1 MKLKR
6 FIGTHVRGYMNFD
19 ISFNESLTFLIGI
32 NGTGKTTILKLLSGL
47 LTPSYIELSQIDFS
61 EIHLTCER
69 LLNSQSN
76 LIHIKCIKK
85 ENVIK
90 LSYEEPSL
98 SKLIEDE
105 FIFSDVITAQR
116 GTVRES
122 IELEKLNRAI
132 YDFEDLNVVRE
143 IRNLR
148 TPLFLGLNRRVSDN
162 IQIMPFER
170 EAIYSRRRNLNI
182 DLLFDSVDSALS
194 EIEDMFHT
202 HVRKNAQSQ
211 YSLSELFRKKV
222 FSESFKVE
230 EHFTIPNIEY
240 QIELEKL
247 DERREKLNDAI
258 DKLEVKDLSKQFSE
272 YFDSIK
278 NTLMVLSTTSS
289 LDSNQNTNP
298 DYIKALLQWLVN
310 CSQIEKIDNIIR
322 YANEYSENIQRL
334 KEPIF
339 RFVESVNLF
348 FKESGKE
355 IEVDNKGEIKI
366 KIKNSKKT
374 NTVFELSS
382 GEKQLIVMLAH
393 IAFHKKSKNASIF
406 IIDEPELS
414 LHISWQEIFVDAL
427 LKASSDTQFIL
438 ATHAPAIISH
448 ISRREN
454 CIDLT
459 MMN

>member
-1 MKLKR
+1 
-6 FIGTHVRGYMNFD
+6 MNLF
-19 ISFNESLTFLIGI
+19 FR
-32 NGTGKTTILKLLSGL
+32 IL
-47 LTPSYIELSQIDFS
+47 
-61 EIHLTCER
+61 
-69 LLNSQSN
+69 
-76 LIHIKCIKK
+76 
-85 ENVIK
+85 
-90 LSYEEPSL
+90 
-98 SKLIEDE
+98 
-105 FIFSDVITAQR
+105 ITAQR

-122 IELEKLNRAI
+122 LELEKLNRAI

-162 IQIMPFER
+162 IRIMPFER

-258 DKLEVKDLSKQFSE
+258 DKLEVKDLSKQFFE

>member
-1 MKLKR
+1 M
-6 FIGTHVRGYMNFD
+6 
-19 ISFNESLTFLIGI
+19 
-32 NGTGKTTILKLLSGL
+32 
-47 LTPSYIELSQIDFS
+47 
-61 EIHLTCER
+61 
-69 LLNSQSN
+69 
-76 LIHIKCIKK
+76 
-85 ENVIK
+85 
-90 LSYEEPSL
+90 
-98 SKLIEDE
+98 
-105 FIFSDVITAQR
+105 
-116 GTVRES
+116 
-122 IELEKLNRAI
+122 
-132 YDFEDLNVVRE
+132 
-143 IRNLR
+143 
-148 TPLFLGLNRRVSDN
+148 
-162 IQIMPFER
+162 
-170 EAIYSRRRNLNI
+170 
-182 DLLFDSVDSALS
+182 
-194 EIEDMFHT
+194 
-202 HVRKNAQSQ
+202 
-211 YSLSELFRKKV
+211 
-222 FSESFKVE
+222 
-230 EHFTIPNIEY
+230 
-240 QIELEKL
+240 EKL